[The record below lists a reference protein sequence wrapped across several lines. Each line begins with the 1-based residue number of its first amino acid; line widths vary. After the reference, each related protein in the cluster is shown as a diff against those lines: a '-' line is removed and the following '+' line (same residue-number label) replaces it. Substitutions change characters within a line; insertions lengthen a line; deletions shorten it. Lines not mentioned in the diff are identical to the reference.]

1 MSGTDR
7 LELWIAALLTLMI
20 YSFLYK
26 DNPFYKFAEHLFVGV
41 SAAYYMVLAFW
52 NTLIPNCFGQISPTL
67 VGGVVPSI
75 GMQPANPIRWVPL
88 AFGLLL
94 LLRLV
99 PPVAHLSR
107 WAMALVIGYAAGAN
121 FTRYLQSDFMVQVQS
136 SMVPFV
142 VRTEAGAID
151 VGPSVSNVVLV
162 VGLLS
167 ALAYFFFSK
176 EHTGLF
182 GRASR
187 LGIWTLMV
195 AFGAA
200 FGYTVMARV
209 SLLIGRLQQLGDWIG
224 SIF

>member
-1 MSGTDR
+1 MTAVDR
-7 LELWIAALLTLMI
+7 IELWMAALLTLMI

-41 SAAYYMVLAFW
+41 SAAYAMILAFW
-52 NTLIPNCFGQISPTL
+52 NTLVPNCFGEISPRL
-67 VGGVVPSI
+67 VGGIVPAI
-75 GMQPANPIRWVPL
+75 ADQPANPARWIPL
-88 AFGLLL
+88 VFGVLL

-99 PPVAHLSR
+99 RPVAYLSR

-136 SMVPFV
+136 SMVPLIA
-142 VRTEAGAID
+142 RNDGGAISL
-151 VGPSVSNVVLV
+151 GASVSNLVLV
-162 VGLLS
+162 VGLIS

-209 SLLIGRLQQLGDWIG
+209 SLLIGRLQQLGTWIG